1 MGWRRHRWRLALG
14 GVVAATTTG
23 VVLYLL
29 LPVAV
34 RGLVDLLGFVLDAAV
49 WLASA
54 LSVWAG
60 AWTIA
65 GTVGRAIGNAV
76 TSTEIL
82 AVMAV
87 LVFVGGL
94 ALYGLQHLFGA
105 EEESSQ

>member
-14 GVVAATTTG
+14 CLVATTTMG
-23 VVLYLL
+23 VAVYLL

-34 RGLVDLLGFVLDAAV
+34 QELVELLGLLLNAAV

-54 LSVWAG
+54 LSSGAD

-65 GTVGRAIGNAV
+65 GTVGRAVGNAF
-76 TSTEIL
+76 TSTEAL

-87 LVFVGGL
+87 LVLVGAL
-94 ALYGLQHLFGA
+94 ALYGLQRLLGF